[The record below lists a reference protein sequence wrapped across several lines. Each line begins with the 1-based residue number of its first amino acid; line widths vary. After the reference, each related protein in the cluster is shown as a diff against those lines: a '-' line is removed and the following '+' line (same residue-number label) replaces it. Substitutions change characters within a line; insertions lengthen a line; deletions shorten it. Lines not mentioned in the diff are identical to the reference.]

1 MVKSRQRKYPTV
13 KSHLN
18 IFREILIFIFSCS
31 LWVYCIAVI
40 AILLVLFS
48 RINNYE
54 FRLIRNALNLELYQ
68 VYDTSILLGYSSIGI
83 TVYLLISYFTNKQ
96 LRKRNYYEKNN

>member
-18 IFREILIFIFSCS
+18 IFRELLIFIFSCS
-31 LWVYCIAVI
+31 LWVYCFAVI
-40 AILLVLFS
+40 AILVILFS

-68 VYDTSILLGYSSIGI
+68 VYDTSILLGYSSFFI
-83 TVYLLISYFTNKQ
+83 TLYLLISYFTNQK
-96 LRKRNYYEKNN
+96 LRKRRVYE